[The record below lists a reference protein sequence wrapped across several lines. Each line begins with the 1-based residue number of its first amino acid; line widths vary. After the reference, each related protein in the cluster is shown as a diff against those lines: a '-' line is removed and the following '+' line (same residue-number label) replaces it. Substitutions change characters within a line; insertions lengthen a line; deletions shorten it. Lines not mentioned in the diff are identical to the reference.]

1 MRERIRKA
9 FVYLD
14 VDKNALV
21 DAKDYHLKV
30 TSLGLKQEFD
40 VSETHFDQLML
51 HFKPIIQ
58 LCTKKSKFLGV
69 MYMHQLR

>member
-1 MRERIRKA
+1 MMHHQRIRKA

-21 DAKDYHLKV
+21 DSKDYHLKV

-40 VSETHFDQLML
+40 VSEKHFDQV
-51 HFKPIIQ
+51 
-58 LCTKKSKFLGV
+58 KSTPTATV
-69 MYMHQLR
+69 